1 MSKDGPNQQRLIK
14 ISYQKPVNGGMEKR
28 EIILT
33 GYDGLVLIILAVLA
47 TAGML
52 ILLGTK
58 FF

>member
-1 MSKDGPNQQRLIK
+1 MSKDNQQRLIK